1 MYYGGYGYGYGFDWT
16 WILIIIASIF
26 TIYAQAK
33 VSSAYNRYSNV
44 PSQKGL
50 TGIDTAKTI
59 MQANGIDIP
68 IEVISGT
75 LTDHYDPSAKRLR
88 LSSAVANGNSIA
100 SVAIAAHEVGHAIQ
114 HDVGYVPIKIR
125 GAIVPVVNISS
136 KLAMPLII
144 IGIIIAASGQLSGST
159 LILDIGIILFAAVVA
174 FHIITLPVEL
184 NASSRAL
191 KQIEALDIVTAD
203 EKKGAKKV
211 LKAAAMTYVAAMAV
225 ALLQLVRILAI
236 RGRSS

>member
-1 MYYGGYGYGYGFDWT
+1 MYYGGYGYGMDWT

-33 VSSAYNRYSNV
+33 VSSAYNTYSRV
-44 PSQKGL
+44 EGSRGI
-50 TGIDTAKTI
+50 TGADAARSI
-59 MQANGIDIP
+59 MSANGIDLP
-68 IEVISGT
+68 IEVIAGT
-75 LTDHYDPSAKRLR
+75 LTDHYDPSAKVLR
-88 LSSAVANGNSIA
+88 LSSAVANGTSVA

-114 HDVGYVPIKIR
+114 HDTGYAPIKIR
-125 GAIVPVVNISS
+125 GAIVPVVNLAS

-144 IGIIIAASGQLSGST
+144 IGILITATGQLSGST
-159 LILDIGIILFAAVVA
+159 LILDIGIIMFAAVVA
-174 FHIITLPVEL
+174 FHVITLPVEL
-184 NASSRAL
+184 DASRRAL
-191 KQIEALDIVTAD
+191 KQIETLDIVTAE

-236 RGRSS
+236 RGRNS

>member
-1 MYYGGYGYGYGFDWT
+1 MYYGGYGYYGFDWT
-16 WILIIIASIF
+16 WILVIIAAVF
-26 TIYAQAK
+26 TMYAQAK
-33 VSSAYNRYSNV
+33 VSSAYNKYSRVAN
-44 PSQKGL
+44 KNGM
-50 TGIDTAKTI
+50 TGTDAARKI

-88 LSSAVANGNSIA
+88 LSSAVANDASVA

-114 HDVGYVPIKIR
+114 HDTGYVPIKIR

-144 IGIIIAASGQLSGST
+144 IGIIIAATGQMTNST

-174 FHIITLPVEL
+174 FHVITLPVET
-184 NASSRAL
+184 NASKRAL
-191 KQIEALDIVTAD
+191 KQIEALDIVAED
-203 EKKGAKKV
+203 ELKGAKKV
-211 LKAAAMTYVAAMAV
+211 LSAAALTYVAAMAT
-225 ALLQLVRILAI
+225 AILQLVRILAI
-236 RGRSS
+236 RGRNS

>member
-1 MYYGGYGYGYGFDWT
+1 MYYGGYGYGMDWT

-33 VSSAYNRYSNV
+33 VSSAYKTYSGDEAA
-44 PSQKGL
+44 SRM
-50 TGIDTAKTI
+50 TGADTARTI
-59 MQANGIDIP
+59 MRANGIDLP
-68 IEVISGT
+68 IEVIAGT
-75 LTDHYDPSAKRLR
+75 LTDHYDPSAKVLR
-88 LSSAVANGNSIA
+88 LSSAVANGTSVA

-114 HDVGYVPIKIR
+114 HDTGYAPIKIR
-125 GAIVPVVNISS
+125 GAIVPVVNLAS

-144 IGIIIAASGQLSGST
+144 IGILITATGQLSGST
-159 LILDIGIILFAAVVA
+159 MILDIGITMFAAVVA
-174 FHIITLPVEL
+174 FHVITLPVEL
-184 NASSRAL
+184 DASRRAL
-191 KQIEALDIVTAD
+191 KQIETLDIVTEE